1 MAEPLIDEKS
11 RQMLQEK
18 FQAELQ
24 ADVDL
29 SIFIGEENQEFGD
42 FTVQF
47 CEELHELDSRIK
59 PTIHRNGNGV
69 ADTMGV
75 ENVPTVLI
83 GWDQGYRIKYTGAPV
98 GHETSSF
105 IETITLVSR
114 GESGLQSNTLA
125 KLAEIDQETTIQV
138 FVTPTCPHCPQ
149 SVMLANQIAIAAKG
163 RVTAECV
170 EASQNME
177 LAQQYGVS
185 SVPQQVINQD
195 LESVSIGA
203 QPETQFVDQVLSY
216 GASRY
221 EEIMAEELAQ
231 RAQAERLVDNPT
243 APMTLTDGSFEE
255 AVAKY
260 PALVVDCWAEWCGP
274 CRMVAPIIDE
284 LAGEYQGR
292 VVFGKLDVDE
302 NQVVAREHGIM
313 SIPTLM
319 FFKEGQLAGTQVGA
333 LPKAALE
340 SAIKEHGLI

>member
-1 MAEPLIDEKS
+1 MAEPLIDAKS
-11 RQMLQEK
+11 RKMLQEK

-29 SIFIGEENQEFGD
+29 SIFIGEENKEFGD

-47 CEELHELDSRIK
+47 CEELHELDDRIK
-59 PTIHRNGNGV
+59 PTVHRNGNGM
-69 ADTMGV
+69 ADKMGI
-75 ENVPTVLI
+75 ESLPTVLI

-98 GHETSSF
+98 GHEASSF
-105 IETITLVSR
+105 IETISLVSR
-114 GESGLQSNTLA
+114 GESGLKSDTVA
-125 KLAEIDQETTIQV
+125 KLSEIDQETKIQV

-170 EASQNME
+170 EASQNMA

-195 LESVSIGA
+195 PESASVGA
-203 QPETQFVDQVLSY
+203 QRETQFVDQVLSY

-221 EEIMAEELAQ
+221 EEILAADLAQ
-231 RAQAERLVDNPT
+231 RAQAERLADDPGSPV
-243 APMTLTDGSFEE
+243 MLTDSSFEE

-274 CRMVAPIIDE
+274 CRMVAPIINE
-284 LAGEYQGR
+284 LASEYQGK

-302 NQVVAREHGIM
+302 NQAVARDHGIM

-333 LPKAALE
+333 LPKTALE
-340 SAIKEHGLI
+340 AAMKGHGLI